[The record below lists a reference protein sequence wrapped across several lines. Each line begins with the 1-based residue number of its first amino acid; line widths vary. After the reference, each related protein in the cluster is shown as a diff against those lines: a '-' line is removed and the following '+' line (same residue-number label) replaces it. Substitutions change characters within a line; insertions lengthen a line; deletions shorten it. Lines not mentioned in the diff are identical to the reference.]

1 MVSTNLNKEHF
12 MWRSSWNFY
21 FWISL
26 IDNLVDIIIAM
37 VQIME
42 NANHISIIAH
52 GSVEKYVF
60 DICCGWEPALDI
72 FILVWLF
79 CFCIVLTTKI
89 YSGNASIA
97 KETGEAIFV
106 TVYIGICGVAHK
118 EILKIRWL
126 NKRKKKLG
134 DKKKICG

>member
-60 DICCGWEPALDI
+60 DICCGWEPAL
-72 FILVWLF
+72 
-79 CFCIVLTTKI
+79 
-89 YSGNASIA
+89 GNASIA
-97 KETGEAIFV
+97 KETGDAVYEAIFV